1 MTRENKFV
9 FGSVFKNLKRF
20 VTLGCLLF
28 SSEASANLDSSYKLR
43 IHKSLIANT
52 LSVNFP
58 VALEHIGE
66 KTQWN

>member
-1 MTRENKFV
+1 MTRENHYR
-9 FGSVFKNLKRF
+9 FGSVFKNLKR
-20 VTLGCLLF
+20 VLTVGCLLF
-28 SSEASANLDSSYKLR
+28 SSEAAGNLESSYKLR

-52 LSVNFP
+52 MSVNFP